1 MEKEEK
7 LDQLEP
13 TIENHMD
20 NSIFE
25 DISSR
30 TGGNIYIS
38 AVGPVRTG
46 KSTFIKKF
54 MDLVVL
60 PRITDEYDR
69 ARTTDSLPQSG
80 AGKTIMTTELK
91 FVPDD
96 AILIEVK
103 DGVKAKVRL
112 VDCVGYAIDGAL
124 GFMESNGPRMVR
136 TPWYDHPIPFEEAAE
151 IGTKKVITDHSTMG
165 ILVTTDGSI
174 TDLPREAYV
183 EAEER
188 VVAELTELNKPFIVV
203 LNSCH
208 PEDADT
214 LQLAQELEESYQ
226 VPVLPTNVAGLDEE
240 GIMRILEEILF
251 EFPVSEVNIGLP
263 QWIEDLDCE
272 HWLRAKFEDA
282 VHSAISEV
290 KRLRD
295 IDQSIQCL
303 SAYDFV
309 KDIVL
314 DHMDLATGV
323 ASIEMAA
330 EDDLFYRVYQ
340 EVSGVEVGGLHDILA
355 NTKEFAF
362 AKKEY
367 DKLEHA
373 LADVQEKGYG
383 MVVPTMDEMILEEPE
398 LTKKGGSFC
407 VRLKA
412 SAPTL
417 HIIRSDVTT
426 EITPLMGSERQC
438 EDLVRYMSEKFEA
451 NPLAMWEY
459 DIFGKSLHD
468 LVRENMEGKLQ
479 KMPENVQ
486 RKLQEA
492 VRRITNDGS
501 GGLICIII

>member
-1 MEKEEK
+1 ME
-7 LDQLEP
+7 DV
-13 TIENHMD
+13 T
-20 NSIFE
+20 IFE

-60 PRITDEYDR
+60 PRITDDYDR

-124 GFMESNGPRMVR
+124 GFMESDGPRMVR

-183 EAEER
+183 EAEQR
-188 VVAELTELNKPFIVV
+188 VVAEMTELNKPFIVV
-203 LNSCH
+203 LNSRH
-208 PEDADT
+208 PEEEET
-214 LQLAQELEESYQ
+214 MQLAAELEEAYQ
-226 VPVLPTNVAGLDEE
+226 VPVLPTNVAGLDED
-240 GIMRILEEILF
+240 GIMNILEEILF

-340 EVSGVEVGGLHDILA
+340 EVSGVEVAGLHDILK

-367 DKLEHA
+367 DKLEQG
-373 LADVQEKGYG
+373 VG
-383 MVVPTMDEMILEEPE
+383 
-398 LTKKGGSFC
+398 
-407 VRLKA
+407 
-412 SAPTL
+412 
-417 HIIRSDVTT
+417 
-426 EITPLMGSERQC
+426 
-438 EDLVRYMSEKFEA
+438 
-451 NPLAMWEY
+451 
-459 DIFGKSLHD
+459 
-468 LVRENMEGKLQ
+468 
-479 KMPENVQ
+479 
-486 RKLQEA
+486 
-492 VRRITNDGS
+492 RRA
-501 GGLICIII
+501 

>member
-1 MEKEEK
+1 MEE
-7 LDQLEP
+7 L
-13 TIENHMD
+13 T
-20 NSIFE
+20 IFE
-25 DISSR
+25 DISTR

-60 PRITDEYDR
+60 PRIQDDYDR

-91 FVPDD
+91 FVPDE
-96 AILIEVK
+96 AISIEIQE
-103 DGVKAKVRL
+103 GVKAKVRL

-124 GFMESNGPRMVR
+124 GFREADGPRMVR

-188 VVAELTELNKPFIVV
+188 VVNELLELKKPFIVV
-203 LNSCH
+203 LNSRH
-208 PEDADT
+208 PDEEET
-214 LQLAQELEESYQ
+214 VQLALALEEKYQ

-240 GIMRILEEILF
+240 GIMSILEEILF
-251 EFPVSEVNIGLP
+251 EFPVAEVSIGLP
-263 QWIEDLDCE
+263 KWIEDLDSG

-282 VHSAISEV
+282 VQSAIGEV

-330 EDDLFYRVYQ
+330 EDDLFYRVYK
-340 EVSGVEVGGLHDILA
+340 EASGVEVNGLHDILKV
-355 NTKEFAF
+355 TREFAV
-362 AKKEY
+362 AKAAY
-367 DKLEHA
+367 DKLEGA
-373 LADVQEKGYG
+373 LRDVEEKGYG
-383 MVVPTMDEMILEEPE
+383 MVVPSMEDMILEEPE
-398 LTKKGGSFC
+398 LTKKSGSFC
-407 VRLKA
+407 VKLKA
-412 SAPTL
+412 NAPTL
-417 HIIRSDVTT
+417 HIIRSDVST

-438 EDLVRYMSEKFEA
+438 EDLARYMSEKFAE
-451 NPLAMWEY
+451 NPQSMWEY

-486 RKLQEA
+486 HKLQEA

>member
-1 MEKEEK
+1 
-7 LDQLEP
+7 
-13 TIENHMD
+13 MD
-20 NSIFE
+20 DINIFE
-25 DISSR
+25 DISCR

-60 PRITDEYDR
+60 PKITDDYDR

-96 AILIEVK
+96 AISIEIK
-103 DGVKAKVRL
+103 EGVKAKIRL
-112 VDCVGYAIDGAL
+112 VDCVGYAIEGAL
-124 GFMESNGPRMVR
+124 GFMEADGPRMVR

-165 ILVTTDGSI
+165 ILITTDGTI

-183 EAEER
+183 SAEER
-188 VVAELTELNKPFIVV
+188 VVGELQELNKPFIVV
-203 LNSCH
+203 LNTMV
-208 PEDADT
+208 PDQEET
-214 LQLAQELEESYQ
+214 VLLAEELEKKYN
-226 VPVLPTNVAGLDEE
+226 VPVLPTNIVALDEA
-240 GIMRILEEILF
+240 GIMGILEEILF

-263 QWIEDLDCE
+263 RWVEELDCE

-282 VHSAISEV
+282 VHNAISEV
-290 KRLRD
+290 RRLRD
-295 IDQSIQCL
+295 IDQSIETL
-303 SAYDFV
+303 GAYDFV

-314 DHMDLATGV
+314 ENMDLATGI
-323 ASIEMAA
+323 ATIEMSA
-330 EDDLFYRVYQ
+330 EDDLFYRVYN
-340 EVSGVEVGGLHDILA
+340 EVSGVDVEGLHDILKA
-355 NTKEFAF
+355 TKEFAF
-362 AKKEY
+362 AKREY
-367 DKLEHA
+367 DKLESA
-373 LADVQEKGYG
+373 LADVREKGYG
-383 MVVPTMDEMILEEPE
+383 MVVPSMEDMALEEPE
-398 LTKKGGSFC
+398 LVKKGSSFG

-426 EITPLMGSERQC
+426 ELTPLMGSEKQC
-438 EDLVRYMSEKFEA
+438 EDLVRYMMEKFDE
-451 NPLAMWEY
+451 NPQLMWQF
-459 DIFGKSLHD
+459 DVFGKSLHD

-486 RKLQEA
+486 KKLRET

>member
-1 MEKEEK
+1 MEE
-7 LDQLEP
+7 
-13 TIENHMD
+13 T
-20 NSIFE
+20 SIFE

-54 MDLVVL
+54 MDLIVL
-60 PRITDEYDR
+60 PRITDEYDK

-91 FVPDD
+91 FVPDE
-96 AILIEVK
+96 AISIEIK
-103 DGVKAKVRL
+103 EGIEAKVRL

-124 GFMESNGPRMVR
+124 GFMEADGPRMVR

-151 IGTKKVITDHSTMG
+151 LGTQKVITDHSTMG
-165 ILVTTDGSI
+165 ILITTDGTI
-174 TDLPREAYV
+174 TDLPRESYV
-183 EAEER
+183 AAEER
-188 VVAELTELNKPFIVV
+188 VVNELQELNKPFIVV
-203 LNSCH
+203 LNSVQ
-208 PEDADT
+208 PYDEETTA
-214 LQLAQELEESYQ
+214 LAEELEEKYQ
-226 VPVLPTNVAGLDEE
+226 VPVMPLDVANLDEE
-240 GIMRILEEILF
+240 GIMAVLEEILF

-263 QWIEDLDCE
+263 RWIEELDCE

-282 VHSAISEV
+282 VHHAISEV

-295 IDQSIQCL
+295 IDQSIETL
-303 SAYDFV
+303 AAYDFV

-314 DHMDLATGV
+314 ENMDLATGV

-330 EDDLFYRVYQ
+330 EDDLFYRVYK
-340 EVSGVEVGGLHDILA
+340 EVSGVEVEGLHDIL
-355 NTKEFAF
+355 NITKDFAF

-367 DKLEHA
+367 DKLATA
-373 LADVQEKGYG
+373 LEEVQEKGYG
-383 MVVPTMDEMILEEPE
+383 MVVPSMEDMILEEPE
-398 LTKKGGSFC
+398 LTKKGGNFA
-407 VRLKA
+407 VRIRA

-417 HIIRSDVTT
+417 HIIRSDITT
-426 EITPLMGSERQC
+426 ELTPMMGAERQC
-438 EDLVRYMSEKFEA
+438 EDFVHYMSEKFEE
-451 NPLAMWEY
+451 NPQAMWQY

-486 RKLQEA
+486 KKLRET

>member
-1 MEKEEK
+1 MEE
-7 LDQLEP
+7 
-13 TIENHMD
+13 IN
-20 NSIFE
+20 IFE

-60 PRITDEYDR
+60 PRIQDDYDR
-69 ARTTDSLPQSG
+69 ARTTDALPQSG

-96 AILIEVK
+96 AISIEIK
-103 DGVKAKVRL
+103 DGIKAKVRL

-124 GFMESNGPRMVR
+124 GFMEADGPRMVR

-183 EAEER
+183 AAEER
-188 VVAELTELNKPFIVV
+188 VVEELQSLNKPFIVV
-203 LNSCH
+203 LNSVH
-208 PEDADT
+208 PDDEET
-214 LQLAQELEESYQ
+214 LQLALELEEKYQ
-226 VPVLPTNVAGLDEE
+226 VPVLPTNVVGLDEE
-240 GIMRILEEILF
+240 GIMNILEEILF
-251 EFPVSEVNIGLP
+251 EFPVAEVNIGLP
-263 QWIEDLDCE
+263 QWIEDLDHD

-282 VHSAISEV
+282 VQSAISEV

-330 EDDLFYRVYQ
+330 EDDLFYRVYK
-340 EVSGVEVGGLHDILA
+340 EISGVEVSGLHDILK

-367 DKLEHA
+367 DKLEQA
-373 LADVQEKGYG
+373 LEEVEEKGYG
-383 MVVPTMDEMILEEPE
+383 MVTPSMEDMVLEEPE

-407 VRLKA
+407 VKLKA

-426 EITPLMGSERQC
+426 EITPLMGSEKQC
-438 EDLVRYMSEKFEA
+438 EDLARYMSEKFAE
-451 NPLAMWEY
+451 NPQSMWDY

-486 RKLQEA
+486 HKLQEA